1 MKFCSNCGSS
11 VTFRIPEGDNRDR
24 FVCNDNNCGVI
35 HYENPRIIAGCL
47 PTYQDKVLLCKR
59 AIEPRYGLWT
69 IPAGFL
75 ENKETIEEGC
85 LRETLE
91 ETNAE
96 VKIQSLYAI
105 FNIPQISQI
114 YMLYLAHLG
123 QQQYG
128 STTESLEVKL
138 FKEQD
143 IPWDQLAF
151 PFVPKILKYIFTD
164 IKNNEFPLRIE
175 TIERKK

>member
-1 MKFCSNCGSS
+1 
-11 VTFRIPEGDNRDR
+11 
-24 FVCNDNNCGVI
+24 
-35 HYENPRIIAGCL
+35 
-47 PTYQDKVLLCKR
+47 
-59 AIEPRYGLWT
+59 
-69 IPAGFL
+69 
-75 ENKETIEEGC
+75 
-85 LRETLE
+85 
-91 ETNAE
+91 
-96 VKIQSLYAI
+96 
-105 FNIPQISQI
+105 
-114 YMLYLAHLG
+114 MLYLAHLG

>member
-1 MKFCSNCGSS
+1 MNFCNECGHK
-11 VTFRIPEGDNRDR
+11 VVRKVPKGDNRPRYSCENCDTI
-24 FVCNDNNCGVI
+24 FYQNPKIISGTVTIQDNQI
-35 HYENPRIIAGCL
+35 
-47 PTYQDKVLLCKR
+47 LLCKR

-123 QQQYG
+123 QQEYG